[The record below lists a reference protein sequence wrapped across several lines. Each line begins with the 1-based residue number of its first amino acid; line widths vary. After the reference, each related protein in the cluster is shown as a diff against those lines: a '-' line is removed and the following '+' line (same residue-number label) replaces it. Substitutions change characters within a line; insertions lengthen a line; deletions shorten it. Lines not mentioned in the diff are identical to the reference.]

1 MIRDNIACSGF
12 LGYNIDTGGNKFLSF
27 GLGLLLSFKKIN
39 SEDTV
44 MPPRREKI
52 CMCWGVSPSFPF
64 IKTVQIQNYPW
75 VSTKTKMHVRV
86 FS

>member
-44 MPPRREKI
+44 IPPRREKI
-52 CMCWGVSPSFPF
+52 CMC
-64 IKTVQIQNYPW
+64 
-75 VSTKTKMHVRV
+75 
-86 FS
+86 

>member
-1 MIRDNIACSGF
+1 MIGDNIACSGF
-12 LGYNIDTGGNKFLSF
+12 LGYTIDTEGNKFLSF

-52 CMCWGVSPSFPF
+52 CMC
-64 IKTVQIQNYPW
+64 
-75 VSTKTKMHVRV
+75 
-86 FS
+86 